1 MSTKT
6 EATQQ
11 TSRSTT
17 LDWLKWLI
25 VAALAVGGVFGN
37 WYYQDQTVLVR
48 ALAMVGLAVVAVF
61 VGLQTDEYGHHR
73 QSDHRQSTHQNCL
86 ILVVPIAEDPA
97 YGQRGDDQPFEPVEC
112 RAARGLLGRFGFRT
126 HTRSPMGLGRPGGNR
141 TPNLRFWR
149 PLLYQLSYWP

>member
-61 VGLQTDEYGHHR
+61 VGLQTERGRAIRDMAREARTEIRRVVWPTR
-73 QSDHRQSTHQNCL
+73 QETTQTTLIVVVL
-86 ILVVPIAEDPA
+86 ILVFALILW
-97 YGQRGDDQPFEPVEC
+97 
-112 RAARGLLGRFGFRT
+112 GLD
-126 HTRSPMGLGRPGGNR
+126 SS
-141 TPNLRFWR
+141 
-149 PLLYQLSYWP
+149 LSWLVKSVIG